1 MRAPSPD
8 SVRDHFAGRAPL
20 IQNFGSALDVLSE
33 ITSDLGFTQVL
44 YGYLPTSARLPN
56 GEWLPLKLNVRN
68 FPHDWEDE
76 WTQFMSVDPYYRA
89 CFDGIMPLEWAE
101 VQARPDL
108 TAKQRAACDYLGD
121 FGLSHGITVPVHLP
135 FGRFAVVSAIAD
147 RSCANWTGVRERAR
161 EPLHWLTHDFTQ
173 FVLDRGYEDQIETIG
188 PVRLTPRE
196 IECLKWASAGKT
208 SSETAIIIGR
218 SVETV
223 RLHLKN
229 AIRKLD
235 ACNRAQAVAGAVQ
248 MGLI

>member
-1 MRAPSPD
+1 MGAYSTAA
-8 SVRDHFAGRAPL
+8 VRDHFSAARAR
-20 IQNFGSALDVLSE
+20 INDFGSALDVLCE
-33 ITSDLGFTQVL
+33 ITGDLGFTQVL
-44 YGYLPTSARLPN
+44 YAYLPSQARLPN
-56 GEWLPLKLNVRN
+56 GEWQPLKLNVRN
-68 FPHDWEDE
+68 FPLDWEDE

-101 VQARPDL
+101 VQARPSL
-108 TAKQRAACDYLGD
+108 TPKQKAACAYLND
-121 FGLSHGITVPVHLP
+121 MGLSRGITVPVHLP

-147 RSCANWTGVRERAR
+147 RSCANWTGVRERAI

-173 FVLDRGYEDQIETIG
+173 FVLDRGYEGQIERVG

-196 IECLKWASAGKT
+196 IECLQWASAGKT

-218 SVETV
+218 SLETV

-235 ACNRAQAVAGAVQ
+235 ACNRAQAVAAAVQ